1 MSAELNELKC
11 REEEWDFRIL
21 SNRLLMKRT
30 DRPDE
35 WSMDALASMAL
46 ALESRIKELEDREF
60 NRTEQE
66 GRDLDIQRL
75 LI

>member
-1 MSAELNELKC
+1 MSAELNELK
-11 REEEWDFRIL
+11 RHEEDWDSKIL
-21 SNRLLMKRT
+21 SNLILMNRVY
-30 DRPDE
+30 RPDE
-35 WSMDALASMAL
+35 WSMDDFASMAL
-46 ALESRIKELEDREF
+46 EARVKELEDREF

>member
-11 REEEWDFRIL
+11 HEEDWDSKIL
-21 SNRLLMKRT
+21 SNLILMNRVY
-30 DRPDE
+30 RPDE
-35 WSMDALASMAL
+35 WSMDDFASMAL
-46 ALESRIKELEDREF
+46 ALESRVKELEDREF
-60 NRTEQE
+60 NKTEQE